1 MRSIIIT
8 VPIPSP
14 KLAHNGRIHWRQR
27 AKLVKECRLSSG
39 ILARQ
44 ALEGKPAPKWDKATA
59 KVIAYFP
66 TNAFPDPMNL
76 LDLCKAVFDGFED
89 AQIII
94 DDANL
99 WPLRPEMHKD
109 KDRPRLE
116 ITITKED

>member
-1 MRSIIIT
+1 MNSINIT
-8 VPIPSP
+8 FPIPSP

-44 ALEGKPAPKWDKATA
+44 ALEGKPAPLWEKATA
-59 KVIAYFP
+59 KVVGYFP
-66 TNAFPDPMNL
+66 TMAFPDPANL
-76 LDLCKAVFDGFED
+76 IDRCKAVFDGIQD
-89 AQIII
+89 ARIII

-109 KDRPRLE
+109 KERPRLE
-116 ITITKED
+116 ITITEEL

>member
-1 MRSIIIT
+1 MTSITIT

-44 ALEGKPAPKWDKATA
+44 ALGKNPAPMWDRATA

-76 LDLCKAVFDGFED
+76 LDRCKAVFDGFED
-89 AQIII
+89 VGIII

-109 KDRPRLE
+109 ATNPRLE
-116 ITITKED
+116 ITITEEL